1 MSGIISPASGRIV
14 ASSGLDSWAALDP
27 GLWRSIPVDDVWQVP
42 DVDDADD
49 LVLFLVGDVPVAVW
63 GEEHVAR
70 TYEALAGYEI
80 PRSGNSH

>member
-1 MSGIISPASGRIV
+1 M
-14 ASSGLDSWAALDP
+14 
-27 GLWRSIPVDDVWQVP
+27 WQVP

>member
-1 MSGIISPASGRIV
+1 M
-14 ASSGLDSWAALDP
+14 
-27 GLWRSIPVDDVWQVP
+27 WQVP

-49 LVLFLVGDVPVAVW
+49 LVLFRVGDVPVAVW

-80 PRSGNSH
+80 TRSGNSH